1 MLQKR
6 GFGESSFEN
15 NEALKAVKNLMN
27 EGKISEAE
35 GLLLSLQ
42 ARKNL
47 DHTGFHLLATI
58 YKFKSEHLIAL
69 KLLKQSIKLNPL
81 YAEAYADIGAIYIE
95 INNLSMAIGYL
106 EKSLEIKPEG
116 LGPNINLGLV
126 YRKLGKYKIAL
137 KYLSQA
143 IKINPNDSNLNFN
156 IGQIYEKNNDL
167 NKTIFF
173 YRKSLMI
180 NPKNGNALVQL
191 FKIYLKIFDWRSI
204 KDINTKLNEFGTK
217 YFKGGEPMTFLY
229 HDDDPHKQKLR
240 AELFFNNYF
249 KRKALDI
256 KLKKNKKIK
265 IGYLSN
271 NFVFHPVSFLISKV
285 IETHNRAEFE
295 IHGYSINP
303 IEDEVTKKIA
313 KSFDSFKNI
322 SNESDDL
329 ANKKIREDNLDIL
342 IDLMGYT
349 TGSRM
354 GILSK
359 RAAPIQISYLAYPS
373 TTGSDQI
380 DYIIADKNI
389 IPQNEKS
396 FYTEKVIYLPKTF
409 ICFDDS
415 TKISTT
421 YQPNQFANH
430 NNNSFILVGFHKVEK
445 LNLSTINC
453 WITIMS
459 KIENSY
465 LWLRKPNK
473 IASKNLIDFFE
484 AKNIDSSRIVFAE
497 RVELYEEHLARYNF
511 GDLLLDTFIY
521 NGHTTTIESLWAG
534 LPVITLEGNSFASR
548 VSSSILKSIGFEAL
562 IAKTKDEYIEKVLFY
577 SKNKNEL
584 NKLKRRLLKLKS
596 EHALFNTKEFVLNFE
611 KVLKN
616 IKNDPKK

>member
-1 MLQKR
+1 MPKKR

-15 NEALKAVKNLMN
+15 SGALKAVKNLMN

-156 IGQIYEKNNDL
+156 IGQIYEKNNDF
-167 NKTIFF
+167 NKAIFF
-173 YRKSLMI
+173 YRKSLLI

-204 KDINTKLNEFGTK
+204 KEINTKLNEFGTK
-217 YFKGGEPMTFLY
+217 YFEGGEPMTFLY

-285 IETHNRAEFE
+285 IEIHNRAEFE

-373 TTGSDQI
+373 TTGSNQI

-421 YQPNQFANH
+421 YQPNQFAKH
-430 NNNSFILVGFHKVEK
+430 NNNFFILVGFHKVEK

-465 LWLRKPNK
+465 LWLRQPNK

-548 VSSSILKSIGFEAL
+548 VSSSILKSIGFEVL

-611 KVLKN
+611 KVLK
-616 IKNDPKK
+616 KFKK